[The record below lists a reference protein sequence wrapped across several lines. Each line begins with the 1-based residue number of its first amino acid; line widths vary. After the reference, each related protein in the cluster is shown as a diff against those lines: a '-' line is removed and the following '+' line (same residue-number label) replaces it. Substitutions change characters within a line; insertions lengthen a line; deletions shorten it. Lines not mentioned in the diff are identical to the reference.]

1 MISDEFETFG
11 DNHFW
16 RGETKT
22 KIFVQKTIHF
32 IKNPEYSFKLN
43 IHFLKIQNIHWKQ
56 IFFFLKSRTFI
67 QKIHFLEEAYQP
79 GLWTGGFVARLDYYL
94 GHEKDCQEVLA
105 SVPTG
110 A

>member
-1 MISDEFETFG
+1 MSLRHLAT
-11 DNHFW
+11 
-16 RGETKT
+16 T
-22 KIFVQKTIHF
+22 IFDAGILKPKYLFKDYSFYKNIHSKQIF
-32 IKNPEYSFKLN
+32 IFKNPEYSFKTN
-43 IHFLKIQNIHWKQ
+43 IL
-56 IFFFLKSRTFI
+56 FFLKSRTFI
-67 QKIHFLEEAYQP
+67 QKIHFLKEAYRP